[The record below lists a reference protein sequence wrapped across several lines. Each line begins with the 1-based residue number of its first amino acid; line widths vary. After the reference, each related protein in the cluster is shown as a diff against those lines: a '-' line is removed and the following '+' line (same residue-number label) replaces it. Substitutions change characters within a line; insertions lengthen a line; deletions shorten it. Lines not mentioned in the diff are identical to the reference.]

1 MKKIFLV
8 LTLTIPTLKSFTQT
22 QTRKQTV
29 NCESPKNQNP
39 IPTSSGM
46 SKKSSSDN
54 YGAEPEVDTRV
65 FLGSISSFPVG
76 EFRKT
81 NKFETG
87 AEVRMSVG
95 VSEGLDA
102 TFSIGYFRD
111 FSGDRSNNFSQTTF
125 KLGLKYY
132 IVSGEYEYDGLYLGM
147 NAGGSFGSKE
157 INGYEDF
164 KNKLIY
170 SPYIGYTWKRLDF
183 DAIVNNMVYGNS
195 KKLISFG
202 AGVAYRL

>member
-1 MKKIFLV
+1 M
-8 LTLTIPTLKSFTQT
+8 LTISALKPFSQTQTSKQPGNCETLKSPDP
-22 QTRKQTV
+22 V
-29 NCESPKNQNP
+29 
-39 IPTSSGM
+39 PTSSGM
-46 SKKSSSDN
+46 SKKSSSAN
-54 YGAEPEVDTRV
+54 YGAEPEVDTRIS
-65 FLGSISSFPVG
+65 LGSVSSFPIG
-76 EFRKT
+76 EFKKT

-87 AEVRMSVG
+87 AEARMSVG
-95 VSEGLDA
+95 VSEDLDV

-111 FSGDRSNNFSQTTF
+111 FYGNRSNNFSQTTF

-157 INGYEDF
+157 INGYSDF

-183 DAIVNNMVYGNS
+183 DAIVNNIVYDNN
-195 KKLISFG
+195 KKLISVG
-202 AGVAYRL
+202 VGVAYRL